1 MDGLS
6 DTVASATER
15 FDAIERS
22 REKAMALSRSI
33 IRKTKNMIH
42 AIHIGE
48 DCSDIREELMDDV
61 RSMKEELSSE
71 PEALNSTYVEDAM
84 MEYSEALIL
93 DSVLRDGRVPSYDD
107 LGISPKEWSMGLA
120 DVIGELRRVVLTRL
134 MEGRLDEAKLRF
146 EQMEEIYNAVMSFDV
161 RDSVVPI
168 RRKQDIAR
176 GVMEKTRSDVANAT
190 VMNDF
195 KIAHQ

>member
-6 DTVASATER
+6 DTIASATER

-22 REKAMALSRSI
+22 RERAMALSRAV

-48 DCSDIREELMDDV
+48 DCSIIRAELIDDV
-61 RSMKEELSSE
+61 RSMKDELASE
-71 PEALNSTYVEDAM
+71 PDALNSTYVEDAM

-93 DSVLRDGRVPSYDD
+93 DSVLMDGTVPSYMNM
-107 LGISPKEWSMGLA
+107 GISPKEWSMGLA
-120 DVIGELRRVVLTRL
+120 DVIGELRRVVMTRL
-134 MEGRLDEAKLRF
+134 MEGNIDEAKLRF
-146 EQMEEIYNAVMSFDV
+146 GQMEEIYNAVMSFDV
-161 RDSVVPI
+161 RDSVAPI

-176 GVMEKTRSDVANAT
+176 GVMEKTRSDVANAI
-190 VMNDF
+190 VMNSL
-195 KIAHQ
+195 KNQLK